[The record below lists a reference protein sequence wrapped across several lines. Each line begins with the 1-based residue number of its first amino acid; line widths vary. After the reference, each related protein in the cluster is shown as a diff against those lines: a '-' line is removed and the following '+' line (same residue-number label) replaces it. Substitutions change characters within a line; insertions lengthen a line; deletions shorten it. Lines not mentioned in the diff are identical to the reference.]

1 MKYGPLPEQPEP
13 TIKYNSQVMNG
24 IAVTKAVDDIFKNVG
39 GEINLD
45 SPDLDKIEV
54 MLDSVQEL
62 IIAGREV
69 IQKEDFDR
77 FNQSLKKNGA
87 SVYDIRFPPEP
98 GVDEEPEPKYG
109 SGCEDDEEDDD
120 GHEVHDLEELE
131 KQDEIDLLKLLE
143 SDESSDDED
152 M

>member
-13 TIKYNSQVMNG
+13 TIKYNSLVMKG
-24 IAVTKAVDDIFKNVG
+24 IDVTKAVDDIFKNVG

-77 FNQSLKKNGA
+77 FNQSLRENGD
-87 SVYDIRFPPEP
+87 SVYKIRFPPEP
-98 GVDEEPEPKYG
+98 GVVDEPEPKYG

-120 GHEVHDLEELE
+120 GHEVHDLEKLE
-131 KQDEIDLLKLLE
+131 KQDEFDLLKLLE
-143 SDESSDDED
+143 SSDDDD